1 MAGYDHSR
9 VALSDT
15 AMSTVRRSLV
25 AILVL
30 AASLPGQTLKQIATI
45 DLPGPKGQR
54 FDYLTT
60 DDEDQFLLSAHLGP
74 GILYVIDMKTNK
86 VVKAIPGVP
95 GITGLEF
102 VPETRKVYTSDWG
115 EEKIGIV
122 DLHSMA
128 VVKRLATAA
137 KPNGSTYAAPFHKV
151 YVSNT
156 LGKAV
161 AVVDVDKDEIVKTI
175 EFPSETGMPQYDS
188 SARKVYVNLR
198 NTNEIAEINPATDTL
213 FEKYPVDGC
222 QFNHGMAVDS
232 EHHRAFILCSGNR
245 TFTVFALDT
254 HKSIAHLSLPA
265 GADVVK
271 FDTSLGRI
279 YVACSSGFI
288 SVFQAQDAEHYR
300 KLEDFPVEKMVH
312 SLAVD
317 STSHRVY
324 APEQQEKGQP
334 VARMIVYEA
343 ITSDRSKP

>member
-1 MAGYDHSR
+1 MAGHDHSR

-213 FEKYPVDGC
+213 LGKYPVDGC

-254 HKSIAHLSLPA
+254 HKSIAHLPMPA

-271 FDTSLGRI
+271 FDPSLGRI
-279 YVACSSGFI
+279 YVACSRGFI

-334 VARMIVYEA
+334 VARMIVYES

>member
-1 MAGYDHSR
+1 
-9 VALSDT
+9 
-15 AMSTVRRSLV
+15 
-25 AILVL
+25 
-30 AASLPGQTLKQIATI
+30 
-45 DLPGPKGQR
+45 
-54 FDYLTT
+54 
-60 DDEDQFLLSAHLGP
+60 
-74 GILYVIDMKTNK
+74 
-86 VVKAIPGVP
+86 
-95 GITGLEF
+95 
-102 VPETRKVYTSDWG
+102 
-115 EEKIGIV
+115 
-122 DLHSMA
+122 
-128 VVKRLATAA
+128 
-137 KPNGSTYAAPFHKV
+137 
-151 YVSNT
+151 
-156 LGKAV
+156 
-161 AVVDVDKDEIVKTI
+161 
-175 EFPSETGMPQYDS
+175 
-188 SARKVYVNLR
+188 
-198 NTNEIAEINPATDTL
+198 
-213 FEKYPVDGC
+213 VDGC